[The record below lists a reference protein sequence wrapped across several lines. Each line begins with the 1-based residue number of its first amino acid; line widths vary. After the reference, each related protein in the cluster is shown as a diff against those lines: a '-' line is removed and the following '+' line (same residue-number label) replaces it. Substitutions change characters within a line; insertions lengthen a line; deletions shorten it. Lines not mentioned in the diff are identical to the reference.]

1 MWSKGWRNGESARL
15 QPMCP
20 GFKSRRR
27 RHMWVEFVVGSL
39 LCSERFFS
47 GYSAF
52 PISTKT
58 NISEFQFGQE
68 LGRRRT
74 TLWMCYLQIII
85 IIIVIIIIIIII
97 IYCYL
102 VTQCSPNSKEKLENA
117 MNYSGTMCNLLKHR
131 LWLELIQWIELL
143 ELLSAKKCFIFCE
156 NSVRPSSETFVYLFS
171 LLVPQKVDR
180 KK

>member
-1 MWSKGWRNGESARL
+1 
-15 QPMCP
+15 
-20 GFKSRRR
+20 
-27 RHMWVEFVVGSL
+27 
-39 LCSERFFS
+39 
-47 GYSAF
+47 
-52 PISTKT
+52 
-58 NISEFQFGQE
+58 
-68 LGRRRT
+68 
-74 TLWMCYLQIII
+74 MCYLQIII
-85 IIIVIIIIIIII
+85 IIIVIIIIIII

-131 LWLELIQWIELL
+131 LWLELIQWVELL